1 MSGAVLSRLIPL
13 VPALVALAS
22 VVLFFRGWR
31 LIRSSHV
38 EGLEVADLT
47 LLSTEQR
54 KKAGGSGPLFRA
66 AEALVPSLRLLVGP
80 RGLSWLQ
87 RQVVLAGRPDGASA
101 DTVLRNAATWL
112 IIVFPL
118 ALYFLLKFNLILLG
132 ICLAIVVVMPLA
144 RISRARRL
152 RQERLDSDLPDFLDI
167 LSVTVSAGV
176 AFRPALA
183 RVAERYGGP
192 LAEEINLTLN
202 QIANGVSRRA
212 AFTELRSRNES
223 EALAQFVTAFLQS
236 EELGAPLAQTLNQIA
251 LEMRRSSAQRMRRKA
266 ARAAPRVTLVTTMV
280 LVPGA
285 IVLIF
290 AGMLLG
296 PDIEFGT
303 LIGGG
308 R

>member
-1 MSGAVLSRLIPL
+1 VSRVIPL
-13 VPALVALAS
+13 VPAVVAVYG

-31 LIRSSHV
+31 LIRSAHV
-38 EGLEVADLT
+38 EGLEVADLA
-47 LLSTEQR
+47 LLSNEQR
-54 KKAGGSGPLFRA
+54 KRAGGSGPLFRVA
-66 AEALVPSLRLLVGP
+66 DALVPMLRLIVGP
-80 RGLSWLQ
+80 RGVAWLQ

-101 DTVLRNAATWL
+101 DTVLRTAATWL
-112 IIVFPL
+112 IMISPL
-118 ALYFLLKFNLILLG
+118 ALFFLLDASVIG
-132 ICLAIVVVMPLA
+132 LAICAAVVVVMPLA
-144 RISRARRL
+144 RVSRARRL
-152 RQERLDSDLPDFLDI
+152 RQERLDRDLPDFLDI

-176 AFRPALA
+176 AFRPALG

-192 LAEEINLTLN
+192 LAEEMSLTLN
-202 QIANGVSRRA
+202 QIANGVSRRT

-296 PDIEFGT
+296 PDIEFGSI
-303 LIGGG
+303 LGGAG
-308 R
+308 